1 MGPESSRETLRDRS
15 RSESPDYPQRQSTI
29 VKTTCFTVFIMRF
42 PLKRALTVIC
52 RYVIQTALKML
63 VTFLV
68 FGVCLVITLR
78 YCGIPLPSLNE
89 LLHSFDGVTQLAK
102 ILS

>member
-1 MGPESSRETLRDRS
+1 MGHEIGRATLRLIS
-15 RSESPDYPQRQSTI
+15 IRQPRLSSNANQQSLSLI
-29 VKTTCFTVFIMRF
+29 FDAVFTMRF
-42 PLKRALTVIC
+42 PLKNTLTLFC
-52 RYVIQTALKML
+52 RMVIQTAVRML

-78 YCGIPLPSLNE
+78 WFGIPLPSLHE
-89 LLHSFDGVTQLAK
+89 MLHSFDGVSELAR

>member
-1 MGPESSRETLRDRS
+1 
-15 RSESPDYPQRQSTI
+15 
-29 VKTTCFTVFIMRF
+29 MRF
-42 PLKRALTVIC
+42 PLKHALTVIC
-52 RYVIQTALKML
+52 RHLIQTALKML

-78 YCGIPLPSLNE
+78 YFDIPLPSVNE